1 MWKRIIS
8 VIGATLAVC
17 IALPA
22 TAEAASEYDD
32 LVEKVTTKTLIN
44 YVDNYHGKTCGSPTD
59 DYAKKWL
66 HQFKRQKHND
76 REDHPAAVASLMR
89 AITSEKGAYA
99 VIYEQHN
106 AHDKS
111 SIPYFLTVFW
121 TEDGRDN
128 LTMKFRRNGGNREV
142 YLSRKPNT
150 YNKVYVAVV
159 ASPMLIQGR
168 NSYCEPEFLW
178 GFSGDYSSWPQATEN
193 THRKLFTSTFKVEY
207 PEGYQGA
214 QLPDRKEALSWKPT
228 SSPYDD
234 LVENVTEKRLVN
246 YVRNYYGR
254 SCGSPYVD
262 YKDRWFNLF
271 KYPEHN
277 KERPYHPIMV
287 DSLERAMAH
296 GDYAITYVQ
305 QNTYNN
311 KTKPYMLAIFWSE
324 KKGDFYLDFMNEAPQ
339 RQLAAVRTKGTSG
352 TLHAALIGS
361 PMLIQ
366 GRNSICEPEF
376 LWGNY
381 YWNYGRGATPPFQM
395 VEPVHTK
402 YIDPMKIYKST
413 FKVKYPEVYRGM
425 RVPGNPTKLDYL
437 ALGDSFSSGE
447 GDTDKNPAT
456 DRKYYRQW
464 TDVNED
470 KAKGAPREKCH
481 VSTRSYPYKLAN
493 WMGLGSGPSA
503 AWASV
508 ACSGATVYD
517 INWDNSGG
525 YEGQDSP
532 LGRLHGYDNKGV
544 LQKMAL
550 NEMIP
555 GRVKQIEF
563 VKKYQP
569 KVITLTA
576 GGNDVGFGKKL
587 VSCVGPEST
596 LGDCVYAKTEMRNR
610 IKSEILEQFDRLKS
624 LYEELKTATNNKT
637 KIYVLGYPQFINGAP
652 DAPCFG
658 RGLLSLSARE
668 REMITNSITYLN
680 NTIKQAAKAAGV
692 KYVDIENA
700 FGDHWL
706 CGNSD
711 RHVNPFLLNEMIVS
725 RIPDFRLPWVEFQE
739 SFHPNAKG
747 HADIARAFRKEL
759 GGVNPADY
767 KICKNDATTC
777 PDNSAT
783 KDNIPTPPYFNVANE
798 QEDVKFTYYKLSNG
812 TATKVQEK
820 YIEIKTS
827 RRPYKPWKKV
837 YVKIY
842 SEPRD
847 LGEIETDKN
856 GEINGSVALPEDLP
870 AGYHTLV
877 VSGEAPDGKK
887 QELYQTILVKGPNPN
902 DIDENGTPDKN
913 QPCGAFTQAANK
925 DEDLDGIDDACDPE
939 ITDPI
944 LYTARNG
951 KSSLGEDEDR
961 IYLFRNTRAANLTGV
976 TNDYVDKSKNQNNA
990 DALVGHT
997 LSEETR
1003 GLAFNKLVVMKED
1016 DGDIKK
1022 GTPIILAKDVNEKC
1036 YVLKPEDYLSPALKP
1051 GSKDYKL
1058 RGLIKLNKLPKG
1070 VSCEKE

>member
-1 MWKRIIS
+1 MWVKFVIS
-8 VIGATLAVC
+8 IIGAAVAVC
-17 IALPA
+17 VAVPA
-22 TAEAASEYDD
+22 TAGAASEYDD
-32 LVEKVTTKTLIN
+32 IIDKVSTKTLIHHI
-44 YVDNYHGKTCGSPTD
+44 DNYSGKTCGSPDD

-66 HQFKRQKHND
+66 FAFKQKRYYQGDPKDHQ
-76 REDHPAAVASLMR
+76 AAVESLER
-89 AITSEKGAYA
+89 AMSSPKGAYA
-99 VIYEQHN
+99 VIYEQNNKHN
-106 AHDKS
+106 DTS
-111 SIPYFLTVFW
+111 NPYFIKVFW
-121 TEDGRDN
+121 TEDGKDDYTYRFYKN
-128 LTMKFRRNGGNREV
+128 HQISGIYLTKKEGDRSK
-142 YLSRKPNT
+142 L
-150 YNKVYVAVV
+150 YVATV
-159 ASPMLIQGR
+159 ASPKLILGGG
-168 NSYCEPEFLW
+168 NGSNCAPEYLW
-178 GFSGDYSSWPQATEN
+178 GYKQSQAFVSDLNISAESN
-193 THRKLFTSTFKVEY
+193 KKLFTSTFPVDY
-207 PEGYQGA
+207 PSGYAGPKF
-214 QLPDRKEALSWKPT
+214 PDNRSAIGWWPD
-228 SSPYDD
+228 SSQYDD
-234 LVENVTEKRLVN
+234 FTEKITTKDLVS
-246 YVRNYYGR
+246 YVNRNKKFCAPADHSNSWFTALRRANVSMAKGHFYHK
-254 SCGSPYVD
+254 D
-262 YKDRWFNLF
+262 Y
-271 KYPEHN
+271 
-277 KERPYHPIMV
+277 MT
-287 DSLERAMAH
+287 SLERAMAT
-296 GDYAITYVQ
+296 GAYAVAYSAEPSGPRYIIVY
-305 QNTYNN
+305 
-311 KTKPYMLAIFWSE
+311 WSE
-324 KKGDFYLDFMNEAPQ
+324 NRKDFHIKFYGDAPY
-339 RQLAAVRTKGTSG
+339 RTATITHKW
-352 TLHAALIGS
+352 GS
-361 PMLIQ
+361 NAKLYGMFAGNVKPFWDQ
-366 GRNSICEPEF
+366 GGCEVEF
-376 LWGNY
+376 LQGNY
-381 YWNYGRGATPPFQM
+381 SNNAVPIAQFNESYMPWYGGNN
-395 VEPVHTK
+395 
-402 YIDPMKIYKST
+402 MKIFTST
-413 FKVKYPEVYRGM
+413 FDVEYPDGYKGKPI
-425 RVPGNPTKLDYL
+425 PGDRRNIKYL

-517 INWDNSGG
+517 MNWDNSGG
-525 YEGQDSP
+525 YEGQDGP

-587 VSCVGPEST
+587 DACVPPSKEDT
-596 LGDCVYAKTEMRNR
+596 CVYAKAEHRRKLKN
-610 IKSEILEQFDRLKS
+610 EIIDQFDKLKS
-624 LYEELKTATNNKT
+624 FYRELKEASSNS
-637 KIYVLGYPQFINGAP
+637 KIYVLGYPQFVNGAP

-658 RGLLSLSARE
+658 RGLLFLDARE
-668 REMITNSITYLN
+668 REMITNSVTYLN

-700 FGDHWL
+700 FGNHWL
-706 CGNSD
+706 CGD
-711 RHVNPFLLNEMIVS
+711 RENHVNPLLLNEIATS
-725 RIPDFRLPWVEFQE
+725 KIPGQTNVELWE

-798 QEDVKFTYYKLSNG
+798 QEDIKFTYYKLSNG

-887 QELYQTILVKGPNPN
+887 QELYQTILIKGPNPD
-902 DIDENGTPDKN
+902 DIDENGTPDKL
-913 QPCGAFTQAANK
+913 QPCGAFAQAANK

-939 ITDPI
+939 ITEPI

-961 IYLFRNTRAANLTGV
+961 IYLFRNTRAANLTGIA
-976 TNDYVDKSKNQNNA
+976 NDYVDKSKNQNNA

-1003 GLAFNKLVVMKED
+1003 GLAFNKLVVMKEA

-1022 GTPIILAKDVNEKC
+1022 GTPIILAKDVSEKC
-1036 YVLKPEDYLSPALKP
+1036 YALKLEDYLSPALKP

-1058 RGLIKLNKLPKG
+1058 RGLTKLNTLPKG

>member
-1 MWKRIIS
+1 MWKFIIS

-17 IALPA
+17 IAVPA
-22 TAEAASEYDD
+22 TAGAASEYDD
-32 LVEKVTTKTLIN
+32 LVEKVTTKSLIN

-234 LVENVTEKRLVN
+234 LVENITEKRLVN
-246 YVRNYYGR
+246 YVRNYYGK

-262 YKDRWFNLF
+262 YKDKWFNLF

-296 GDYAITYVQ
+296 GDYAITYIQ

-311 KTKPYMLAIFWSE
+311 KTKPYMLAVFWSE

-339 RQLAAVRTKGTSG
+339 RQLAAVRTKGTNG

-456 DRKYYRQW
+456 GQKYYRQW

-470 KAKGAPREKCH
+470 RAKGAPREKCH

-517 INWDNSGG
+517 MNWDNSGG

-576 GGNDVGFGKKL
+576 GGNDAGFGAKL
-587 VSCVGPEST
+587 TLCANHESWGDSCMWAKPEYRSW
-596 LGDCVYAKTEMRNR
+596 LKADLKYQYY
-610 IKSEILEQFDRLKS
+610 SLKS
-624 LYEELKTATNNKT
+624 LYEDLKKATNDQA
-637 KIYVLGYPQFINGAP
+637 KIYVLGYPQFINGDPTAQCKNTFTL
-652 DAPCFG
+652 D
-658 RGLLSLSARE
+658 ARE
-668 REMITNSITYLN
+668 REMITNSVTYYN
-680 NTIKQAAKAAGV
+680 RVIKQAAKAAGV
-692 KYVDIENA
+692 KYIDVENA
-700 FGDHWL
+700 FGNHWL
-706 CGNSD
+706 CGD
-711 RHVNPFLLNEMIVS
+711 RDSHVTAITGFAGWRGNEQ
-725 RIPDFRLPWVEFQE
+725 QE

-747 HADIARAFRKEL
+747 HSDIARKFATEL
-759 GGVNPADY
+759 GGVSPLRYA
-767 KICKNDATTC
+767 ICENGRNSC
-777 PDNSAT
+777 PDSAAT
-783 KDNIPTPPYFNVANE
+783 ISTIEDTEYFKKGQTQDDLRVIN
-798 QEDVKFTYYKLSNG
+798 YKLSNG

-820 YIEIKTS
+820 YIEIKRS

-837 YVKIY
+837 HVKIY

-887 QELYQTILVKGPNPN
+887 QELYQTILVKGPNPD
-902 DIDENGTPDKN
+902 DIDENGTPDKL

-944 LYTARNG
+944 LYAARNG
-951 KSSLGEDEDR
+951 KTSLGEDEDR
-961 IYLFRNTRAANLTGV
+961 IYLFRNTRAANLTGI

-997 LSEETR
+997 LGEETR

-1022 GTPIILAKDVNEKC
+1022 GTPIILAKDINEKC
-1036 YVLKPEDYLSPALKP
+1036 YALRPEDYLSPALKP

-1058 RGLIKLNKLPKG
+1058 RGLIKLNTLPKG
-1070 VSCEKE
+1070 VSCEE